1 MSEPFTPPKHKM
13 IPSISVNAAFYYI
26 ERACPYDAQR
36 TTSSAFYQEISRLP
50 EYGVVFAFTT
60 DITAEL
66 FLRILH
72 KIVGDDAD
80 SVIPRIIGF
89 MCGDRVATHETL
101 DRMWARIEG
110 EDADSVS

>member
-1 MSEPFTPPKHKM
+1 MTH
-13 IPSISVNAAFYYI
+13 PSISLNAAFYYL
-26 ERACPYDAQR
+26 ERAYPYDSQG
-36 TTSSAFYQEISRLP
+36 TMFSAFYREISHLP
-50 EYGVVFAFTT
+50 DYGMAFAFTAN
-60 DITAEL
+60 ITAEL

-72 KIVGDDAD
+72 RIVGNEAD

-101 DRMWARIEG
+101 DHIWARLEG